1 MNIKY
6 VSSPIGFFQS
16 TYSDLGLRE
25 LRFFKSI
32 QPEYPHDSSLQKYI
46 NQFFSPKE
54 LDSLPEID
62 LIGTDFQLKVW
73 NALCQ
78 ISRGATESYLSIA
91 KQIGSPGAFRAVGTA
106 CKINP
111 VPIFIPCHRVI
122 KQDQSIGEFALGAG
136 NKKAL
141 LEMESL

>member
-1 MNIKY
+1 MNVKY

-16 TYSDLGLRE
+16 THSDLGLVE

-32 QPEYPHDSSLQKYI
+32 QPKHPHDRSLQKYI
-46 NQFFSPKE
+46 NQFFSSKG
-54 LDSLPEID
+54 LNSLPAIN

-78 ISRGATESYLSIA
+78 IPRGTTKSYLSIA
-91 KQIGSPGAFRAVGTA
+91 KQIGSPRAFRAVGTA

-111 VPIFIPCHRVI
+111 IPIFIPCHRVV
-122 KQDQSIGEFALGAG
+122 KQDQSIGEFALGTG

-141 LEMESL
+141 IKMESL

>member
-46 NQFFSPKE
+46 NQFFSPKG

-78 ISRGATESYLSIA
+78 ISR
-91 KQIGSPGAFRAVGTA
+91 
-106 CKINP
+106 
-111 VPIFIPCHRVI
+111 
-122 KQDQSIGEFALGAG
+122 
-136 NKKAL
+136 
-141 LEMESL
+141 